1 MSNRENEE
9 FERDEE
15 LLEARRL
22 KRLEMKRKRKIQQRI
37 VLAILAVVL
46 ILVIVLIVK
55 GCSGKSA
62 EEQQPETVA
71 PPVET
76 QPEPEPADPDV
87 TATLAAVGDIMMYD
101 SQIKAGQSTDAN
113 GATVYD
119 FSSCFEAITPYT
131 ISPDLMVGNLELNFL
146 GVPPYVGNKDL
157 APYWNA
163 PESLAKNLADMGF
176 DILQTA
182 NTYSIMNGIN
192 GLQSTINILN
202 QAGIDHVGTHATD
215 PAQSGSGGVVLREVN
230 GIKFAFIGFTKGLN
244 SMRLPTNNQY
254 AVDML
259 YTDYNTDFSKVDTTS
274 ILNRVDAAKKLN
286 PDVIVAMLHWGSEYD
301 FTVSSTQ
308 DEITELLFKNGV
320 DVILGSH
327 SHFVGPMKMMDIETT
342 DGDKKQCFVAYSLGN
357 FISSMT
363 KQYTQESV
371 ILNLEFTKDG
381 KTGDTT
387 ISNVN
392 YTPLYVV
399 DRGEGAERRFEVL
412 PIRAA
417 IQTDLFQD
425 YEEAMTAAIDNLKT
439 NTQSD
444 YDSGK

>member
-1 MSNRENEE
+1 
-9 FERDEE
+9 
-15 LLEARRL
+15 
-22 KRLEMKRKRKIQQRI
+22 
-37 VLAILAVVL
+37 
-46 ILVIVLIVK
+46 
-55 GCSGKSA
+55 
-62 EEQQPETVA
+62 
-71 PPVET
+71 
-76 QPEPEPADPDV
+76 
-87 TATLAAVGDIMMYD
+87 
-101 SQIKAGQSTDAN
+101 
-113 GATVYD
+113 
-119 FSSCFEAITPYT
+119 
-131 ISPDLMVGNLELNFL
+131 
-146 GVPPYVGNKDL
+146 
-157 APYWNA
+157 
-163 PESLAKNLADMGF
+163 
-176 DILQTA
+176 
-182 NTYSIMNGIN
+182 
-192 GLQSTINILN
+192 
-202 QAGIDHVGTHATD
+202 
-215 PAQSGSGGVVLREVN
+215 
-230 GIKFAFIGFTKGLN
+230 
-244 SMRLPTNNQY
+244 
-254 AVDML
+254 
-259 YTDYNTDFSKVDTTS
+259 
-274 ILNRVDAAKKLN
+274 
-286 PDVIVAMLHWGSEYD
+286 MLHWGSEYD

-327 SHFVGPMKMMDIETT
+327 SHFVGPMKMMDVETT